1 MSQVRNE
8 RRKHLRIPVRIRIQY
23 QVADQFF
30 TDYIQNL
37 SLGGIFVETADPL
50 PVHTTLKVQ
59 FSLPSL
65 EKPIVADGI
74 VVHRVEIG
82 KGKGRAG
89 SGMGIRF
96 SQLDEQNKR
105 LLEAYIQKLQHPT
118 GAQAN

>member
-1 MSQVRNE
+1 MSQARDE
-8 RRKHLRIPVRIRIQY
+8 RRKHPRIPVRICIQY
-23 QVADQFF
+23 RVADQFF

-37 SLGGIFVETADPL
+37 SLGGIFVETPDPL
-50 PVHTTLKVQ
+50 PVRTALKVQ

-65 EKPIVADGI
+65 EKPIVADGV

-82 KGKGRAG
+82 KGRSKAA

-96 SQLDEQNKR
+96 SQLDGRNKR
-105 LLEAYIQKLQHPT
+105 ALEAYIQKLQRTT